1 MEGQNISISGSGR
14 VSGGEYGQVRISGSG
29 KVDGD
34 VTAQEIRVSGSGRFQ
49 GEVKAKEITVSGAGK
64 FTSRVEADV
73 LVTSGSCG
81 IDGDAEVKE
90 LRSSGAQRI
99 GGSFHGHYVR
109 VSGVLHVARDLEAD
123 VFTSS
128 GRFEI
133 GGLLSADRV
142 EVKLVGDSRARE
154 IGGENI
160 DIRAS
165 SGLSFGFS
173 LARGFR
179 FGLGIGTLTV
189 GEVEGDR
196 VHLEATTADV
206 VRGKVVHVGPG
217 CRIGRVEYSES
228 LEVHPE
234 AEVGERI
241 KR

>member
-1 MEGQNISISGSGR
+1 
-14 VSGGEYGQVRISGSG
+14 
-29 KVDGD
+29 
-34 VTAQEIRVSGSGRFQ
+34 
-49 GEVKAKEITVSGAGK
+49 VKAKEISVSGSGK
-64 FTSRVEADV
+64 FTSRVEADI

-81 IDGDAEVKE
+81 IEGDAVVKE

-99 GGSFHGHYVR
+99 GGSLRGHYVR
-109 VSGVLHVARDLEAD
+109 VSGVLNVACDLETD
-123 VFTSS
+123 VFNSS

-165 SGLSFGFS
+165 SGFNFGFS
-173 LARGFR
+173 LSRGLR
-179 FGLGIGTLTV
+179 FGVGIGTLTV
-189 GEVEGDR
+189 GEIEGDHI
-196 VHLEATTADV
+196 HLEATTADV
-206 VRGKVVHVGPG
+206 VRGKIVDIGPG
-217 CRIGRVEYSES
+217 CRIGRVEYTES

-234 AEVGERI
+234 AEVREKI